1 MVRPLHLPTFAAAM
15 ERRIPVLVALAA
27 AVLFLHSLGRVHL
40 FDWDE
45 INFAESSRE
54 MIVSGDYTRVQIN
67 FEPFWEKPP
76 LFFWLQVLSM
86 KAFGINE
93 YAARLPNAVCGILTL
108 LSLFLIGRRLHGAR
122 FGLWWAFLYAATVMP
137 HAYFKSGIIDPW
149 FNFLIFLGIYFL
161 SDFLSS
167 GEGPRRPLRSLILSA
182 LLTGLAVLTKGP
194 VALLLVLLI
203 YAVSI
208 PLNRWKGWVSWRY
221 YLVWAGVFAGVA
233 LAWFGMEVWQHGWWF
248 VNEFINYQIRLAST
262 QDAGFKGFP
271 GYTFVVLLVGCFPAS
286 LLVLR
291 HRNRVA
297 EQGHAAWFRVLM
309 VSGLAVTFVVF
320 SLVRTKVLHYS
331 AFAHFPI
338 GYLAASTLHGLLNG
352 TSSIRAWQRTS
363 LLVMGLLWGLL
374 FTVLPLIG
382 THIEWLRPFLAADRF
397 ALANLDA
404 DVTWGHW
411 MMVPG
416 ILFLVAVVFSW
427 HRIRMQRFQAAFLV
441 LLTANIGMMQ
451 FALTEFAPRIEGYSQ
466 RAAIEFFRSVS
477 GQHAYAETVGYKSYA
492 PYFYFAVPPGNRKE
506 TKDEMWLLSAER
518 LDRPAYLVVRVD
530 KRDALLR
537 EFGHRLEILYEKN
550 GYVFMVRRK

>member
-1 MVRPLHLPTFAAAM
+1 MRTVKPILIASAAA
-15 ERRIPVLVALAA
+15 I
-27 AVLFLHSLGRVHL
+27 LFLHSLGKVNL

-108 LSLFLIGRRLHGAR
+108 LTLFLIGRRLHGER
-122 FGLWWAFLYAATVMP
+122 FGLWWAFLYGATVMP

-149 FNFLIFLGIYFL
+149 FNFLIFLGVYFL
-161 SDFLSS
+161 SDFLS
-167 GEGPRRPLRSLILSA
+167 GGDGRRWPVRPLMLSA
-182 LLTGLAVLTKGP
+182 LCTGLAVLTKGP
-194 VALLLVLLI
+194 VALLLVLLT
-203 YAVSI
+203 YALSI
-208 PLNRWKGWVSWRY
+208 VWNRGKGWVPFRY
-221 YLVWAGVFAGVA
+221 YLVWAGVFAAVT
-233 LAWFGMEVWQHGWWF
+233 LAWFGMEVWKHGWWF
-248 VNEFINYQIRLAST
+248 MDEFVKYQLRLAGT

-286 LLVLR
+286 ILILR
-291 HRNRVA
+291 FRNRLP
-297 EQGHAAWFRVLM
+297 EQGQAAVFRTLM
-309 VSGLAVTFVVF
+309 VSALVVTYVVF

-338 GYLAASTLHGLLNG
+338 GYLAASTLQGLLGG
-352 TSSIRAWQRTS
+352 TSTIRAWQRTT

-374 FTVLPLIG
+374 FTLLPWVG
-382 THIEWLRPFLAADRF
+382 TNVELLRPFISADRF

-404 DVTWGHW
+404 DVTWGYA
-411 MMVPG
+411 MMLPG
-416 ILFLVAVVFSW
+416 IAYMVAVVASW
-427 HRIRMQRFQAAFLV
+427 HWMRRARIQRAFFT
-441 LLTANIGMMQ
+441 LLAANILMLQ
-451 FALTEFAPRIEGYSQ
+451 YALTEFAPRIEGYSQ

-506 TKDEMWLLSAER
+506 TKDEKWLLSAER
-518 LDRPAYLVVRVD
+518 IDRPAYLVVRVD
-530 KRDALLR
+530 KRDGVLR
-537 EFGHRLEILYEKN
+537 EFGDRLEVLYEKN